1 MVMTD
6 NQREQQQVDISTL
19 QINLK
24 DAQEQ
29 NQEPGEDVLILLEDE
44 DEFHLDPNEQEDN
57 QQAVYYLQDH
67 DEEEEEDEDDEDEEE
82 DQFNI
87 PQNTEFLQEEE
98 EIEGDEAFY
107 LANRTFYTTCH
118 KISRQNSPSYRKRP
132 PYTFLENWLI
142 HSVFSKSQQILLRF
156 PVIHPKVMMTEGDF
170 IYTPHQMAT
179 ESTNESDNQQQQQ
192 YYQNDEHQGQ
202 QMDYEYGDEEEY
214 DYYDDAFIIGDEG
227 VMVMSASAPDASQ
240 FMAEDEDE
248 EQDELHASSLVMD
261 ENMWMGH
268 SRYNSNGLTLH
279 VVNPDDKPEEDDDP
293 MYHNVVSS
301 NNPYKSLVH
310 NSNSY
315 QGQLQMVREEDEE
328 EEEEEEDEEEEEE
341 EDEDVYEKE
350 GDEHRVE
357 TADQDKYNAAHDS
370 HHSYQPAEDAY
381 DTDAHSMNLS
391 MSPEVL
397 NWYRSADLR
406 PLALSAPIVVDDS
419 NALLAP
425 LITCD
430 NEQQQH
436 HPPHPP
442 HHHHQQHQHHH
453 AHCGCS
459 SSSSSTSSENSSCS
473 IISNSSQR
481 TDLRTAHS
489 DEKSITQ
496 HSAGSYQS
504 LADIMM
510 EEEDMQHHQHTSYGT
525 LLPTHYQNRSLTITD
540 YNHPHP
546 SHAISPLMQVS
557 VCLVDAAWVALDLA
571 QAYVEEAP
579 GNKGIVGF
587 ITCVFRIWKVLFLG
601 AETMLGWGNH
611 RPSPQA
617 VV

>member
-1 MVMTD
+1 MAMVMAD
-6 NQREQQQVDISTL
+6 NQREQQQVDVPTV
-19 QINLK
+19 QINIK
-24 DAQEQ
+24 EPQEQ
-29 NQEPGEDVLILLEDE
+29 NEEPGEDVLILLEDE
-44 DEFHLDPNEQEDN
+44 DELHLDPNEQDEN

-67 DEEEEEDEDDEDEEE
+67 EEEEEEEDEDEDDGDE

-179 ESTNESDNQQQQQ
+179 ESNNESDNQQQQQ
-192 YYQNDEHQGQ
+192 YYQNDENQGQ

-240 FMAEDEDE
+240 FMAEDEDD

-301 NNPYKSLVH
+301 NNPYKSIVH
-310 NSNSY
+310 SSSPY
-315 QGQLQMVREEDEE
+315 QGQLQMVQEE
-328 EEEEEEDEEEEEE
+328 EEEEEEVDDVYENEEEEQHENATANYGKHNE
-341 EDEDVYEKE
+341 THAYQSTEDVYETE
-350 GDEHRVE
+350 
-357 TADQDKYNAAHDS
+357 AHN
-370 HHSYQPAEDAY
+370 
-381 DTDAHSMNLS
+381 MNLS

-406 PLALSAPIVVDDS
+406 PVTLSAPIVVDDS
-419 NALLAP
+419 NALLDP
-425 LITCD
+425 IITCD

-436 HPPHPP
+436 HPSHQ
-442 HHHHQQHQHHH
+442 HQQHH

-489 DEKSITQ
+489 DEKSITK

-504 LADIMM
+504 LADILI
-510 EEEDMQHHQHTSYGT
+510 EEGDMQEHQHSSYGT
-525 LLPTHYQNRSLTITD
+525 LLPTHYQSRSLTVTY
-540 YNHPHP
+540 YNGTHPP
-546 SHAISPLMQVS
+546 SNAISPLMQVS

-571 QAYVEEAP
+571 QAYVEEAH

-587 ITCVFRIWKVLFLG
+587 ITCMFRIWKVLFLG

-611 RPSPQA
+611 RLSPQA

>member
-1 MVMTD
+1 MAMVMTE
-6 NQREQQQVDISTL
+6 NQREQQQVDIPTL
-19 QINLK
+19 QINLTE
-24 DAQEQ
+24 AQEQ
-29 NQEPGEDVLILLEDE
+29 DQEPGEDILILLEDE
-44 DEFHLDPNEQEDN
+44 DEFHLDPNEQEEN
-57 QQAVYYLQDH
+57 PQAVYYLQDH
-67 DEEEEEDEDDEDEEE
+67 DEEEEEDEDDENEEE

-202 QMDYEYGDEEEY
+202 QMGYEYGDEEEY

-240 FMAEDEDE
+240 FMAEDEDD

-268 SRYNSNGLTLH
+268 SRYNTNGLTLH

-293 MYHNVVSS
+293 MYHSVVSS
-301 NNPYKSLVH
+301 NNPYKSLIH
-310 NSNSY
+310 NSNAY
-315 QGQLQMVREEDEE
+315 QGQLQMVQ
-328 EEEEEEDEEEEEE
+328 EEEEE
-341 EDEDVYEKE
+341 EDEDGYEE
-350 GDEHRVE
+350 EVDEHRA
-357 TADQDKYNAAHDS
+357 TPADQDKHNTAHES
-370 HHSYQPAEDAY
+370 QHEYQPTEDAY
-381 DTDAHSMNLS
+381 NTDAHNMNLS

-397 NWYRSADLR
+397 NWYRTADLR
-406 PLALSAPIVVDDS
+406 PVTLSAPIVVDDS

-436 HPPHPP
+436 HSPH
-442 HHHHQQHQHHH
+442 HHHHQQHH

-459 SSSSSTSSENSSCS
+459 SSSSSASSENSSCS

-496 HSAGSYQS
+496 HSASSYQS
-504 LADIMM
+504 LADILM
-510 EEEDMQHHQHTSYGT
+510 EEEDMQHHHQHNSYGT

-540 YNHPHP
+540 YNDTRHYPQP
-546 SHAISPLMQVS
+546 SNTISPLMQVS

-587 ITCVFRIWKVLFLG
+587 ITCMFRIWKVLFLG

-611 RPSPQA
+611 RLNPEAA
-617 VV
+617 V

>member
-1 MVMTD
+1 MAMVMAD
-6 NQREQQQVDISTL
+6 NQREQQQVDVPTV
-19 QINLK
+19 QINIK
-24 DAQEQ
+24 EPQEQ
-29 NQEPGEDVLILLEDE
+29 NEEPGEDVLILLEDE
-44 DEFHLDPNEQEDN
+44 DEFHLDPNEQDEN

-67 DEEEEEDEDDEDEEE
+67 EEEEKEEEEDEDDGDE

-118 KISRQNSPSYRKRP
+118 KISRQNSPSYRKKP

-179 ESTNESDNQQQQQ
+179 ESNNESDNQQQQ
-192 YYQNDEHQGQ
+192 YYQNDENQGQ

-240 FMAEDEDE
+240 FMAEDEDD

-301 NNPYKSLVH
+301 NNPYKSIVH
-310 NSNSY
+310 SSSPY
-315 QGQLQMVREEDEE
+315 QGQLQMVQEE
-328 EEEEEEDEEEEEE
+328 EEEEEEEVDDVYENGEEEQHGNATANYGKHNETHAYQST
-341 EDEDVYEKE
+341 EDVYETE
-350 GDEHRVE
+350 
-357 TADQDKYNAAHDS
+357 AHN
-370 HHSYQPAEDAY
+370 
-381 DTDAHSMNLS
+381 MNLS

-406 PLALSAPIVVDDS
+406 PVTLSAPIVVDDN
-419 NALLAP
+419 NALLDP

-436 HPPHPP
+436 HPSHQ
-442 HHHHQQHQHHH
+442 HQQHH

-481 TDLRTAHS
+481 TDPRTAHS
-489 DEKSITQ
+489 DEKSITK

-504 LADIMM
+504 LADILM
-510 EEEDMQHHQHTSYGT
+510 EEGDMQDQQHSSYGT
-525 LLPTHYQNRSLTITD
+525 LLPTHYQNRSLTVTD
-540 YNHPHP
+540 YNDTHPP
-546 SHAISPLMQVS
+546 SNAISPLMQVS

-571 QAYVEEAP
+571 QAYVEEAH

-587 ITCVFRIWKVLFLG
+587 ITCMFRIWKVLFLG

-611 RPSPQA
+611 RLSPQA

>member
-1 MVMTD
+1 MAMVMTE
-6 NQREQQQVDISTL
+6 NQREQQQVDVPTL

-24 DAQEQ
+24 ETQEQ

-44 DEFHLDPNEQEDN
+44 DEFHLDPNEQEEN
-57 QQAVYYLQDH
+57 QQAAYYLQDQDEEE
-67 DEEEEEDEDDEDEEE
+67 DEEEEDDDEDEEE

-118 KISRQNSPSYRKRP
+118 KISRQNSPS
-132 PYTFLENWLI
+132 
-142 HSVFSKSQQILLRF
+142 KSQQILLRF

-179 ESTNESDNQQQQQ
+179 ESDNQQQQQ
-192 YYQNDEHQGQ
+192 YYQNDENQGQ

-279 VVNPDDKPEEDDDP
+279 VVNPDDNPEEDDDP

-310 NSNSY
+310 NSNTY
-315 QGQLQMVREEDEE
+315 QGQLQMVQEE
-328 EEEEEEDEEEEEE
+328 EEEEEEEKEEEEEQE
-341 EDEDVYEKE
+341 EQEDVY
-350 GDEHRVE
+350 DEEVGE
-357 TADQDKYNAAHDS
+357 YKVAAADQDKYNAAHES
-370 HHSYQPAEDAY
+370 QHNYQPAEDAC
-381 DTDAHSMNLS
+381 DTDGHSMNLS

-406 PLALSAPIVVDDS
+406 PVTLSAPIVVDDN

-436 HPPHPP
+436 HSPHH
-442 HHHHQQHQHHH
+442 HHHHQQHQQHH

-504 LADIMM
+504 LADILM
-510 EEEDMQHHQHTSYGT
+510 EEGDMQQQHQHSSYGT

-540 YNHPHP
+540 CNDARHHPQP
-546 SHAISPLMQVS
+546 PNAISPLMQVS

-571 QAYVEEAP
+571 QTYAEEAP

-587 ITCVFRIWKVLFLG
+587 ITCMFRIWKVLFLG

-611 RPSPQA
+611 RLNPQA